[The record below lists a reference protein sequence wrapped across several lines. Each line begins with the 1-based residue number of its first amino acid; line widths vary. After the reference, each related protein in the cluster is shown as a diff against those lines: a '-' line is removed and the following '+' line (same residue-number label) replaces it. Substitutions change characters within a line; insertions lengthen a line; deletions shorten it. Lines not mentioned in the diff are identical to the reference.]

1 MPQLPVYVP
10 TSIPLP
16 SVAYSMTVSMAI
28 QCTIPASGYIGTP
41 IDMTLPDRFGYL
53 PLLVIAPS
61 AWDAAKLTLQIS
73 TDGTTWKT
81 LHKWFDNKSF
91 TTDHTV
97 VADDAVLLDDH
108 PLRGVPFF
116 RFLSGTVAAPVN
128 QTATRTLVV
137 YCGTH

>member
-1 MPQLPVYVP
+1 MPQIPTYVP

-16 SVAYSMTVSMAI
+16 SVAYSMTIPM
-28 QCTIPASGYIGTP
+28 QLECTIRSGTAISTTV
-41 IDMTLPDRFGYL
+41 DMTTPARTGYL
-53 PLLVIAPS
+53 PLIVIAPS

-73 TDGTTWKT
+73 IDGVAWKT
-81 LHKWFDNKSF
+81 VHKWFDNKSF